1 MKLVLASTSPRRREL
16 LSRLGVEFEVETPG
30 VDETIQ
36 PGEPPPQAVER
47 LARAKAEAVA
57 GPGKVVL
64 AADTLVVHEGRSLG
78 KPAHPEEARA
88 MLRALQ
94 GVSHDV
100 FTGIAVAH
108 WDGAV
113 VVESM
118 VDVAEVVFLPMTA
131 DEIASYVATGEPM
144 DKAGSYALQSVG
156 GRYIEAVH
164 GSPFTV
170 IGLPLHLIARLVART
185 GHDLE
190 AFSLAPRS
198 AVDFPS

>member
-16 LSRLGVEFEVETPG
+16 LSRLGVEFEVEPPT
-30 VDETIQ
+30 VNEDRH
-36 PGEPPPQAVER
+36 PGEAPPEAVER
-47 LARAKAEAVA
+47 LARAKATAVA
-57 GPGKVVL
+57 GPGKIVL
-64 AADTLVVHEGRSLG
+64 AADTLVVHDGRALG
-78 KPAHPEEARA
+78 KPAHPEEARS
-88 MLRALQ
+88 MLRDLQ
-94 GVSHDV
+94 GSSHDV

-108 WDGAV
+108 WDGHA

-144 DKAGSYALQSVG
+144 DKAGSYALQG
-156 GRYIEAVH
+156 IAGRYVEAVH

-170 IGLPLHLIARLVART
+170 IGLPLHLLARLVARA

-190 AFSLAPRS
+190 AF
-198 AVDFPS
+198 AVDPQSTVDSGP